1 MSIFFRTF
9 DASWVIGRKAVKKMM
24 VYMSVDFL
32 NSVKPKSR
40 NPLLDPGMK
49 KHNGVDHLHPDVDI
63 VMMTGVIDLNIQFVG
78 QGAPKLK
85 SMLGEMNVLHLGV
98 KVVELKGRTQL
109 EFGVTIHKGKNCLNP
124 DMDVVKWMG
133 VINLYI
139 LSMGQDML
147 KVVSV
152 LNSHASM
159 MNQMGMIFLNFDM
172 LGMDFLLSLGLG

>member
-9 DASWVIGRKAVKKMM
+9 DVFWVIGKKAVKKMM

-40 NPLLDPGMK
+40 NPLLNPDMK
-49 KHNGVDHLHPDVDI
+49 KHNGVDPLHPDVDI
-63 VMMTGVIDLNIQFVG
+63 VMMMGVIDPNIQSVG
-78 QGAPKLK
+78 QGAPELK

-109 EFGVTIHKGKNCLNP
+109 ELGVTNHKGMDLLNP

-147 KVVSV
+147 KVRSV
-152 LNSHASM
+152 PNSHANM
-159 MNQMGMIFLNFDM
+159 MDQMGMNFLSFDM